1 MRRIPVRSLALIVLT
16 LFIACHSS
24 DRQKW
29 KSAPFGIL
37 VLQHAVVYDNG
48 EGDENCSVTVPWP
61 LSLIFG
67 RVVNPCHGPHGSLH
81 ALVFDAGHGCP
92 PGLKSYSGYLRHIH
106 LKGPTPKGEKWEWLD
121 GDEKEFG
128 NLALY
133 EWADENE
140 SVIVFIYESD
150 PSSWMGIPVPG
161 RGHDPIFCATVSR
174 SGTIMHRT
182 LSAPSIRADGRA
194 VRNCVKRGV
203 RVDRSSAAMAI
214 TVKTVEQTD
223 SYDYLP

>member
-1 MRRIPVRSLALIVLT
+1 MRRIPIRSLVLVLLT
-16 LFIACHSS
+16 LFIACNSS
-24 DRQKW
+24 DQQKG
-29 KSAPFGIL
+29 KHAPFGIL

-81 ALVFDAGHGCP
+81 VLVFDAGHGCP
-92 PGLKSYSGYLRHIH
+92 PGLKSYSGYLRHIY

-121 GDEKEFG
+121 GDEKEFE
-128 NLALY
+128 NLSLY
-133 EWADENE
+133 EWADEKE
-140 SVIVFIYESD
+140 SVIVFVYESD
-150 PSSWMGIPVPG
+150 PSSWIGISVPG

-174 SGTIMHRT
+174 SDTITHHT
-182 LSAPSIRADGRA
+182 LPASSIRADRRA
-194 VRNCVKRGV
+194 IRNCVRRGL
-203 RVDRSSAAMAI
+203 RVERSSPAMAI